1 MKMATTGKK
10 QTSKTTNKKKPETKV
25 QNLEAL
31 KQESEVEE
39 VKVQEPNVEEVKVQE
54 PNVEEK
60 PMTKSTLKIIKC
72 NFLNLRSKPEKNA
85 SIVQV
90 LSSSIGLDLIEYISD
105 KWVKVITPHGSK
117 GYVMRTYVAKV

>member
-1 MKMATTGKK
+1 MATTGKK

-31 KQESEVEE
+31 KQESE
-39 VKVQEPNVEEVKVQE
+39 VEEVKVQE